1 MSVMR
6 YRLGLR
12 LGREVKCNNHNLS
25 HAIEWSPDAQ
35 AECLLSARHE
45 GGGCVF
51 GNIADFFRSELK
63 DSVIPQLLA
72 KPAMTLEVLQPLLRT
87 NRLVQ
92 TSAHCLVHG
101 RTCCLKTCNR
111 HIAGTSCRPFS
122 KRGSGLGC
130 NDQEIVYFMAWLG
143 LRMLLQEPDV
153 TQENVVGFPPDV
165 IEQAVSSIYYM
176 EVCELDAVQFGCACA
191 RRRQFIRLRH
201 KEKVLG
207 EISPLARFSTRFFRA
222 VKYHWSEQLVR
233 AALLE
238 KCLEFYQAD
247 ELDIPWFSDDG
258 TRTVVRSELSR
269 PIQEAT
275 VSEAIFRYRTADH
288 TLPLSA
294 GGFNHRAEA
303 FYRCRD
309 EQPDHPMVQNALTR
323 GLRKVK
329 VLHER
334 TPDCV
339 FKKVIVLLNA
349 FHQGSGENHLD
360 FLAEALG
367 IEHAWR
373 AECRV
378 TQINTYNPRYS
389 AAYDAFILS
398 NKGSSPEFN
407 GFFKQ
412 KNPYYTALALAHH
425 LQNYGV
431 YDKVVQWTNA
441 FVDFLDPRY
450 EPQNTINT
458 MHAITSLIV
467 TSQKKYCLKAKI
479 GIIIF
484 EAVKACVPV
493 SPHSRAVGRTLSFSF
508 EKGGADASKSMNLLN
523 LPMET
528 SSVVRKMALSTGGA
542 GEGAEGRGGAMS
554 AKGTGKSKINPSLAV
569 KAELAQVESLKI
581 QLKDTEAKKLG
592 RPAGD
597 RDIGQAQADA
607 AEAQAQEPDSTK
619 RKTKKSARGLTIK
632 GYSDDERSSF
642 SGVVTSCTSGAT
654 ESRPL
659 TALDDIIRALDYA
672 MGLLK
677 NKDMITEESATLD
690 TFGFCISL
698 WLEFAFQGKVS
709 VAGREHRA
717 YSLLRV
723 DLQQTLLDANE
734 TLNTPGFVTLDSDGQ
749 KTCNALELARLL
761 NENLT
766 SQPVSE
772 ILWAEDDDGDERALR
787 SVCEH
792 MTCNRELTV
801 VPWTA
806 YISQKLHLPILMH
819 QPVQDV
825 VTSLLSESAAG
836 RKYLLVDVI
845 SSLYSGICNILPP
858 GMFGFAFDV
867 AAAYGERKHFV
878 EGTQEAGVFGNVDNL
893 QKACSLRVT
902 YLLELLKEL
911 LVLRKAGRIHLQ
923 VSEPL
928 DGLIPKLHA
937 LRMTDPCFSNMVAFD
952 AVQFA
957 THWARDWTA
966 ILEKADSDDLMSF
979 NDKLVAATEGLD
991 TKDATQGTSSTTAK
1005 SITAASLF
1013 RSSSTNDI
1021 DIDGKDDDQ
1030 ANGGRAGQLLYSS

>member
-1 MSVMR
+1 
-6 YRLGLR
+6 
-12 LGREVKCNNHNLS
+12 
-25 HAIEWSPDAQ
+25 
-35 AECLLSARHE
+35 
-45 GGGCVF
+45 
-51 GNIADFFRSELK
+51 
-63 DSVIPQLLA
+63 
-72 KPAMTLEVLQPLLRT
+72 
-87 NRLVQ
+87 
-92 TSAHCLVHG
+92 
-101 RTCCLKTCNR
+101 
-111 HIAGTSCRPFS
+111 
-122 KRGSGLGC
+122 
-130 NDQEIVYFMAWLG
+130 
-143 LRMLLQEPDV
+143 
-153 TQENVVGFPPDV
+153 
-165 IEQAVSSIYYM
+165 
-176 EVCELDAVQFGCACA
+176 
-191 RRRQFIRLRH
+191 
-201 KEKVLG
+201 
-207 EISPLARFSTRFFRA
+207 
-222 VKYHWSEQLVR
+222 
-233 AALLE
+233 
-238 KCLEFYQAD
+238 
-247 ELDIPWFSDDG
+247 
-258 TRTVVRSELSR
+258 
-269 PIQEAT
+269 
-275 VSEAIFRYRTADH
+275 
-288 TLPLSA
+288 
-294 GGFNHRAEA
+294 
-303 FYRCRD
+303 
-309 EQPDHPMVQNALTR
+309 
-323 GLRKVK
+323 
-329 VLHER
+329 
-334 TPDCV
+334 
-339 FKKVIVLLNA
+339 
-349 FHQGSGENHLD
+349 
-360 FLAEALG
+360 
-367 IEHAWR
+367 
-373 AECRV
+373 
-378 TQINTYNPRYS
+378 
-389 AAYDAFILS
+389 
-398 NKGSSPEFN
+398 
-407 GFFKQ
+407 
-412 KNPYYTALALAHH
+412 
-425 LQNYGV
+425 
-431 YDKVVQWTNA
+431 
-441 FVDFLDPRY
+441 
-450 EPQNTINT
+450 
-458 MHAITSLIV
+458 
-467 TSQKKYCLKAKI
+467 
-479 GIIIF
+479 
-484 EAVKACVPV
+484 
-493 SPHSRAVGRTLSFSF
+493 
-508 EKGGADASKSMNLLN
+508 
-523 LPMET
+523 
-528 SSVVRKMALSTGGA
+528 MALSTGGA

-607 AEAQAQEPDSTK
+607 AEAQAQEPDSKK

-878 EGTQEAGVFGNVDNL
+878 EGTQEVFGNVDNL

-1030 ANGGRAGQLLYSS
+1030 ANGGSENGQSGTAIPGSRSTGSAEGASAKQKRLTLYQVNTFCTTDEVMSAAGVLSHSDHAKSLEIKSMDTIFFKVLTRQLEMLQWQMYSAICRGEDSIVLNFESKKEGLCRMNVPVNDGLRLPFAGTITTTHSKGALHFCRLFGVDFYVQPRDPKESSITSSGCDVLVAAWHAKPVAKPADAYLYQEVTRMHFVCWRERNAGESDEHDKKMSESEPVESDPYGSASCAAELVFRLAKDDTEKEKLIGKAVMENWPHCHLACSGDCEMQVLRPADGIMEKLQAAVDKQKEKMEKAAVAMVKQSTKKKDREAKAAAKKQRRGKGAGRGGDDAEYDDDADLRACLKRKNDLEQQIADEKVKDEQEDGAVQAALDRAMDTCVMPDTLPLTKITIAKSASDDGVERSARQKAMAEALAAAEAKLKERMSAAASTSDNTSDVAADMLGMQAAINYFKTPGKGDKKGKGTEREHLCCSRINVSNRTRLAVCVNIQVKSLFTFVTFVWPVH